1 MSHYE
6 RFARNAM
13 MYDFGF
19 DNSEEDESVI
29 QGWIDYLD
37 RTFDL
42 VLITDYFDESMVL
55 MKVYFINSL
64 WIISQYI
71 RIH

>member
-19 DNSEEDESVI
+19 DNSEEDENVI

-55 MKVYFINSL
+55 MKVSSTVYQTITPIWLSRN
-64 WIISQYI
+64 
-71 RIH
+71 

>member
-1 MSHYE
+1 MNAGTGLIFTFPRSIC
-6 RFARNAM
+6 FNAM

-19 DNSEEDESVI
+19 DNSEEDENVI

-55 MKVYFINSL
+55 MKVSFTVVLY
-64 WIISQYI
+64 
-71 RIH
+71 

>member
-64 WIISQYI
+64 LIISQYI

>member
-55 MKVYFINSL
+55 MKVYL
-64 WIISQYI
+64 Q
-71 RIH
+71 

>member
-6 RFARNAM
+6 RFGRNAM

-29 QGWIDYLD
+29 QGWINYLEE
-37 RTFDL
+37 TFDL
-42 VLITDYFDESMVL
+42 VMITDYFDESMVL
-55 MKVYFINSL
+55 MKVKITGNTSVL
-64 WIISQYI
+64 TNL
-71 RIH
+71 

>member
-6 RFARNAM
+6 RFGKNAM

-19 DNSEEDESVI
+19 DNSEEDEDVI

-37 RTFDL
+37 KTFDL
-42 VLITDYFDESMVL
+42 VMITDYFDESMVL
-55 MKVYFINSL
+55 MKV
-64 WIISQYI
+64 
-71 RIH
+71 

>member
-64 WIISQYI
+64 LIISQCI
-71 RIH
+71 RKH

>member
-1 MSHYE
+1 
-6 RFARNAM
+6 M

-19 DNSEEDESVI
+19 DNSEEDETVI

-55 MKVYFINSL
+55 MKVIDHYYFE
-64 WIISQYI
+64 
-71 RIH
+71 